1 MVRIIGA
8 VLAGYV
14 GVGVLV
20 VLTDMVFA
28 AVIPGFRNMATPP
41 LFYFEIVVFT
51 DLLYSIAGGYLCAAI
66 AGASARTATLGLIIF
81 GEIIGIVAT
90 VLAWRVQPHW
100 FALALLVL
108 FPLAI
113 WWGSRLRSGSYKP
126 AMVSRAGA
134 GS

>member
-51 DLLYSIAGGYLCAAI
+51 DLLYSIGGGYLCAAI

-81 GEIIGIVAT
+81 GEIIGIVST

-100 FALALLVL
+100 FALALVVPY
-108 FPLAI
+108 PLMI
-113 WWGSRLRSGSYKP
+113 WIGSRLRVRGSQPILASG
-126 AMVSRAGA
+126 AV
-134 GS
+134 

>member
-28 AVIPGFRNMATPP
+28 DVIPGFRNMATPP

-51 DLLYSIAGGYLCAAI
+51 DLLYSIGGGYLCAAI

-100 FALALLVL
+100 FALALVVL
-108 FPLAI
+108 YPLMI
-113 WWGSRLRSGSYKP
+113 WIGSRLRVRGAQP
-126 AMVSRAGA
+126 ILAGGA
-134 GS
+134 V